1 LVQTLGA
8 YVDREAHGLK
18 RSYVTEE
25 DKSWEAHGV
34 NATALIEEISQI
46 EPHVA
51 AQLKL
56 QAAFGLRVRESFE
69 FRVHRAIKD
78 LHTLHISDG
87 TKGGRPREVPI
98 LLQLS
103 VLEEAAQLS
112 NPITGSMVPMSKTMK
127 QWRDHYYH
135 VMDRFGI
142 TREGRSITS
151 HGLRHGFLQEYYKR
165 LTGVGAAVKGGEKP
179 DAAVYQEAIQRV
191 VEAAG
196 HSRPSK
202 SGAYLSTHAAMAR
215 KEQKK
220 VSPEQAATAVAEAGG
235 NKAHAAKALGV
246 SRPALYRA
254 LAKAS

>member
-1 LVQTLGA
+1 
-8 YVDREAHGLK
+8 
-18 RSYVTEE
+18 
-25 DKSWEAHGV
+25 
-34 NATALIEEISQI
+34 
-46 EPHVA
+46 VA

-78 LHTLHISDG
+78 IHTLHISDG

-112 NPITGSMVPMSKTMK
+112 NRITGSMVPMSKTMK

-142 TREGRSITS
+142 TRDGRSVTS

-165 LTGVGAAVKGGEKP
+165 LTGVDAAVKGGDKP
-179 DAAVYQEAIQRV
+179 DAAVYQDAIKRV

-215 KEQKK
+215 KETVKIT
-220 VSPEQAATAVAEAGG
+220 PEQAKAALEDAGG
-235 NKAHAAKALGV
+235 NKSHAAKALGI
-246 SRPALYRA
+246 SRQALYLR
-254 LAKAS
+254 LSKL